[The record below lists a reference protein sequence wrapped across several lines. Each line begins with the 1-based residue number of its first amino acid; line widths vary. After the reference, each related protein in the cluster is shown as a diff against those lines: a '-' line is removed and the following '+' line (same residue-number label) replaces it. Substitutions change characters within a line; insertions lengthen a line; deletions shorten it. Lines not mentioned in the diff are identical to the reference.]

1 MAKIRVLLADDHTM
15 VVEAFRKMLEP
26 EFEVLGIALDGR
38 KLLEL
43 APQLKPDVVLLDLGM
58 PLLNGFD
65 AGRQLKELMPGTKII
80 VVTMNEDTDIAT
92 TALREWASGYLLKS
106 STRQEVIKA
115 ITTVRSGR
123 QYVTARIADRQF
135 ERFVQGPQGL
145 QMKMLTFRQRQVLQ
159 LLAEGRS
166 MKEAAAELQSTARAI
181 AFHKYRIMEEYGLRT
196 NVDLLRFAIEQH
208 VVAAT

>member
-26 EFEVLGIALDGR
+26 EFEVVGIALDGR

-43 APQLKPDVVLLDLGM
+43 AQQLKPDVVLLDLGM

-65 AGRQLKELMPGTKII
+65 AGRQLKGLMSGIKII

-115 ITTVRSGR
+115 ITTVSSGR

-135 ERFVQGPQGL
+135 ERFVQAPQAL
-145 QMKMLTFRQRQVLQ
+145 QVKMLTFRQREVLQ
-159 LLAEGRS
+159 LLAEGCS
-166 MKEAAAELQSTARAI
+166 MKEAAAELQIAARTI

-196 NVDLLRFAIEQH
+196 NVDLLRFAIKQH